1 MHFWKILQVTYS
13 ANEQSPNFKI
23 IKGNQVILYILAYAC
38 QT

>member
-1 MHFWKILQVTYS
+1 MRFWKKKKKK
-13 ANEQSPNFKI
+13 QSPNFKI